1 MGPPVQFLSALVDT
15 SSLDKAFSLTFNSG
29 FSTTF
34 SVAVSPAQGIEAQT
48 IWTVTLLVVLY
59 IPRFMR
65 LWLQTYA
72 ADLVPISP
80 SGAGTLRKAFGGI
93 YQLRPAVVVS
103 GVIGALSLPYIYFQ
117 TNLITGA
124 ATLLYLTISNV
135 IVSLVFGTII
145 WVYFRS
151 LWGLYKFGK
160 EPLKLMTHDEDPMLG
175 VRPIGSI
182 SLSLFLSYIL
192 VIGFGGLELVLSPD
206 PVSLS
211 LLLVLALL
219 GGFMFFLP
227 LNSMHKKMLAEK
239 RGGRKKLDQALS
251 LVSRGS
257 ENGGDQ
263 KAEDL
268 LRSIR
273 DVQVLQMQREIL
285 SSVPTWPFDTGIL
298 GRFAAVILTV
308 IGILLSRVIYN
319 KQTIP
324 ILTTCVSTTSRNVR
338 YLSLGR
344 LTLRT
349 QSGPYPSRPTFPNM
363 VRPGCLNAIL

>member
-1 MGPPVQFLSALVDT
+1 MEANSVAGKDNSTLVERSIGRLPLPYWVSCIVIAVLMGPPVQFLSALVDT

-65 LWLQTYA
+65 LRLQTYA

-239 RGGRKKLDQALS
+239 RGGRKNWIRHFRL
-251 LVSRGS
+251 SRGVRRT
-257 ENGGDQ
+257 
-263 KAEDL
+263 AETRRPKIFCGAFAMFRFCRCREKFFRACRRG
-268 LRSIR
+268 RSTR
-273 DVQVLQMQREIL
+273 ASWED
-285 SSVPTWPFDTGIL
+285 
-298 GRFAAVILTV
+298 
-308 IGILLSRVIYN
+308 
-319 KQTIP
+319 
-324 ILTTCVSTTSRNVR
+324 
-338 YLSLGR
+338 SL
-344 LTLRT
+344 
-349 QSGPYPSRPTFPNM
+349 P
-363 VRPGCLNAIL
+363 